1 MRFGT
6 PRAEYVG
13 WNSKMWTSSKNGC
26 TQLALSKGS
35 SSQQRA
41 ETQNI
46 TTMDYNIPDDEESS
60 NSGVSSTASGKPV
73 EQVVPRSRRSMAG
86 VILARNISKFFAA
99 KLNPAEAND
108 ASSSNSN
115 SIDVCAVLQDVDE
128 ILDHRSI
135 EDGRLLLRGM
145 VADLLKEMDVLRYKY
160 DTLHDQYRNVK
171 EERDV
176 VNHEYNDRIY
186 SLTVALNHA
195 VSAAASSKT
204 NPTAADETTTT
215 LTNLL
220 KEKVQSGQVLTAE
233 EATMMTIQTLTGK
246 IAQLHLKN
254 GEQYEE
260 MMKLQERI
268 EDLTSDNEAKVYKI
282 LALEKQ
288 FLNINTKRNKVV
300 TKYTPTD
307 KKKPMMI
314 LRPLQIPD
322 SRRTPVKEEV
332 DNKENII
339 ANIIMTPKNETMS
352 PEGMS
357 ETMVASP
364 VLAEAVPSSTTLA
377 PPAGV
382 EVPEMPEPIEALP
395 EMIVSEKV
403 GPEEEDPLAKLVP
416 SVVAAT
422 PSLVELVEATAPK
435 PMAEPV
441 PITPDAK
448 ATQEAAPSEAAPVLR
463 TQSVY
468 PAVRKST
475 KHGGHRVAR
484 LVKLVEQV

>member
-1 MRFGT
+1 M
-6 PRAEYVG
+6 
-13 WNSKMWTSSKNGC
+13 
-26 TQLALSKGS
+26 
-35 SSQQRA
+35 QQ
-41 ETQNI
+41 E
-46 TTMDYNIPDDEESS
+46 P
-60 NSGVSSTASGKPV
+60 
-73 EQVVPRSRRSMAG
+73 PRSRRSMAG

-99 KLNPAEAND
+99 KLHPSEVPTKD
-108 ASSSNSN
+108 ASNSHSSN

-160 DTLHDQYRNVK
+160 DTLHEQYRNVK

-195 VSAAASSKT
+195 VAAASASKSNSSSPQNEST
-204 NPTAADETTTT
+204 TA

-233 EATMMTIQTLTGK
+233 EATMMTIQSLTEK
-246 IAQLHLKN
+246 IAQLHSKN
-254 GEQYEE
+254 SEQREE
-260 MMKLQERI
+260 LMQLQERI
-268 EDLTSDNEAKVYKI
+268 DDLTSDNEAKVYKI

-288 FLNINTKRNKVV
+288 FLNINTKRNKIV
-300 TKYTPTD
+300 TKYSPTGD
-307 KKKPMMI
+307 PKTKKPLMI

-339 ANIIMTPKNETMS
+339 ANIMAAAPVRNETT
-352 PEGMS
+352 ER
-357 ETMVASP
+357 EEEAIVVAP
-364 VLAEAVPSSTTLA
+364 VE
-377 PPAGV
+377 PPADSEPTTPPAV
-382 EVPEMPEPIEALP
+382 EEEVPEMAVPNEAPPQEQLVAPVEKDAPET
-395 EMIVSEKV
+395 
-403 GPEEEDPLAKLVP
+403 EEEDDPLSKPLVT
-416 SVVAAT
+416 AT
-422 PSLVELVEATAPK
+422 PSLVELVAASK
-435 PMAEPV
+435 PPIVAV

-448 ATQEAAPSEAAPVLR
+448 APHDEEEEEEATAPRREAPPVVLR
-463 TQSVY
+463 AQPY
-468 PAVRKST
+468 PAVRKPSRT
-475 KHGGHRVAR
+475 TGGHRVAR

>member
-1 MRFGT
+1 
-6 PRAEYVG
+6 
-13 WNSKMWTSSKNGC
+13 
-26 TQLALSKGS
+26 
-35 SSQQRA
+35 
-41 ETQNI
+41 
-46 TTMDYNIPDDEESS
+46 MDYNIPDDEESS
-60 NSGVSSTASGKPV
+60 NSGVISTASGKSV

-99 KLNPAEAND
+99 KLNPTEALAND
-108 ASSSNSN
+108 ASNNSN

-195 VSAAASSKT
+195 VSSISSKL
-204 NPTAADETTTT
+204 NDAVIDETTMT

-220 KEKVQSGQVLTAE
+220 KEKVQSGQVLTAD
-233 EATMMTIQTLTGK
+233 EATMMTIQTLTEK
-246 IAQLHLKN
+246 IAQLHMKN
-254 GEQYEE
+254 SEQLEQ
-260 MMKLQERI
+260 MMQLQERI
-268 EDLTSDNEAKVYKI
+268 DDLTSDNEAKVYKI

-288 FLNINTKRNKVV
+288 FLNINTKRNKIV
-300 TKYTPTD
+300 TKYNPE

-322 SRRTPVKEEV
+322 CRRTPVKEEVV

-339 ANIIMTPKNETMS
+339 ANIILTPKNETAIR
-352 PEGMS
+352 EEALGNAEATA
-357 ETMVASP
+357 ETMANLPAAEVTETMASDEAPNEIEFVEEDVA
-364 VLAEAVPSSTTLA
+364 
-377 PPAGV
+377 G
-382 EVPEMPEPIEALP
+382 
-395 EMIVSEKV
+395 K
-403 GPEEEDPLAKLVP
+403 EDPLSKPLV
-416 SVVAAT
+416 SITTAT
-422 PSLVELVEATAPK
+422 PSLVDLA
-435 PMAEPV
+435 MAEPV
-441 PITPDAK
+441 PITPDSK
-448 ATQEAAPSEAAPVLR
+448 APHDEVTTRPENAAPVLR
-463 TQSVY
+463 TQNA
-468 PAVRKST
+468 PARKLS
-475 KHGGHRVAR
+475 KSGGHRVAR